1 MTSDPFAAEA
11 QRGSTSG
18 TVAVEYLIAEL
29 RTLGGALQNV
39 LASPPE
45 HIKPQIRTIYVR
57 LNDLR
62 RELAGEE

>member
-1 MTSDPFAAEA
+1 
-11 QRGSTSG
+11 
-18 TVAVEYLIAEL
+18 
-29 RTLGGALQNV
+29 LQNV